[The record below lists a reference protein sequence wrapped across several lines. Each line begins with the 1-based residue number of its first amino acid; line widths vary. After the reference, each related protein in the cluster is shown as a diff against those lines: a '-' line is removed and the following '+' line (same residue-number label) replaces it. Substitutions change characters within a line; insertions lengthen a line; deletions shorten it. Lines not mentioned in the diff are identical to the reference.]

1 MLKAGLI
8 AWVDRKNT
16 AKEKNRVSEDRTM
29 RIINAFPG
37 IDDPTTKE
45 EKNVAIWNLY

>member
-29 RIINAFPG
+29 RIINAFPA
-37 IDDPTTKE
+37 IDDPTIKE